1 MPHLC
6 PTPPL
11 WGLTLVKSGTLN
23 CTRPSPPPNAKINS
37 LLYNTYL
44 FVISCIVD
52 QNLLVV
58 ANMQAYNSLTK
69 IHSFQANAFLSWRR
83 AENDSCSVCRL
94 PCLQSRYFPY
104 NIYLPI
110 SSFIYTMSATIEC
123 VIELIQVVSWLDC
136 INYTPHLILILIKIT
151 FSKYPALI
159 WYSICQFRLRA
170 LKLKRV

>member
-1 MPHLC
+1 MGH
-6 PTPPL
+6 
-11 WGLTLVKSGTLN
+11 WKIWVEGILN
-23 CTRPSPPPNAKINS
+23 CTRPPPPKKKEKINS
-37 LLYNTYL
+37 LIYNTYL

-69 IHSFQANAFLSWRR
+69 IHYFQANAFLSWRR

-110 SSFIYTMSATIEC
+110 SSFIYPLMSATIEC
-123 VIELIQVVSWLDC
+123 IIQVVSWLDC
-136 INYTPHLILILIKIT
+136 INYTPHLILILIKRT

-159 WYSICQFRLRA
+159 SYSICQFRLRA

>member
-1 MPHLC
+1 MTVRLKFILFKPGGYTKFHQ
-6 PTPPL
+6 T
-11 WGLTLVKSGTLN
+11 
-23 CTRPSPPPNAKINS
+23 PPPNSKINS
-37 LLYNTYL
+37 LIYNTYL

-58 ANMQAYNSLTK
+58 ASMQAYNSLTK

-94 PCLQSRYFPY
+94 PCLQSRYFPC

-110 SSFIYTMSATIEC
+110 SSFIYPMSATVEC
-123 VIELIQVVSWLDC
+123 VIQVVSWLDC
-136 INYTPHLILILIKIT
+136 INYTPQLILIKRT

>member
-1 MPHLC
+1 MTVRLKFILFKPGGYTKFHQ
-6 PTPPL
+6 TPP
-11 WGLTLVKSGTLN
+11 
-23 CTRPSPPPNAKINS
+23 PHAKINS
-37 LLYNTYL
+37 LIYL
-44 FVISCIVD
+44 FVTSCIVD

-69 IHSFQANAFLSWRR
+69 IHYFQANAFLSWRR

-104 NIYLPI
+104 NLYLPI
-110 SSFIYTMSATIEC
+110 SSFIYPMFATIEC
-123 VIELIQVVSWLDC
+123 VIQVVFWLDC